1 LNFIPPT
8 PIQANPTTPD
18 FYFLGGS
25 YDSAKF
31 TVPFFSCNLKFEDA
45 SKYLSLAEEVPGMND
60 IGTNIQELYQRQINW
75 KKVSDGLT
83 PYVISDQIKFMN
95 AITVVL
101 VPKISLG
108 LPFAA
113 DFQVAQE
120 FTPPD
125 VAAGTQSSV
134 VVGPITLGFYGPA
147 LNQQGNLDPSLPG
160 AQLGAMAWNPDQV
173 HAIAIDGQHRLAAI
187 KKAVSANGAN
197 QAQSLKTSRVP
208 VLFILLDHK
217 AGYRNPESSEIS
229 SLNVVRRIFTDL
241 NKHAVKPSRARLILL
256 DDQSP
261 QAECVRALIGTA
273 IANDASSLDDEMP
286 RLPLSLVDWVTE
298 QAKFDSGP
306 FVTTVLGIDWFISEA
321 LNLKEVKS
329 GIDFDDIRTNLS
341 RLKTGLGVEIASE
354 LQMLNYLQEKQHPF
368 NYEKKTLEAIRR
380 NFQVIYAKSVIE
392 LLTQFSPYKRLLSLR
407 KNNGSLAHDW
417 QQWFNLKLKAEFSK
431 EPEDIAN
438 LNNFEEQ
445 LVRQNPSMGGTS
457 LQNVRNEINSLKS
470 SNELAFAVVFQKAYF
485 LAFLTS
491 TKRTRADFTS
501 VLVND
506 LGEPD
511 FGSVKDY
518 ADSSVSSDFSDEM
531 MNSDEGE
538 LQVEFA
544 EDFLASQEQIS
555 LIQEEFEDFELESD
569 EETSNEDVFS
579 ISDQTKAKAES
590 LMFLSG
596 NFISA
601 LNAFFQVDSPFFQP
615 GVEFVNSSG
624 QKQRFWKGAISKV
637 DGTIDYTQ
645 GAALRASYLLQLI
658 HLTYNLKSRTGKVT
672 NYPTF
677 DALRD
682 EVLSEDQSV
691 PTLVKDYRTLINNKL
706 SNDKL
711 PYSIGARILNE
722 LEIEYDFDKA
732 RDHILE
738 LAQEIWDNV

>member
-1 LNFIPPT
+1 MQST
-8 PIQANPTTPD
+8 PATPD

-31 TVPFFSCNLKFEDA
+31 TVPYFSANLRFEDA
-45 SKYLSLAEEVPGMND
+45 SKFLSLAEEVPGMND

-83 PYVISDQIKFMN
+83 PYVNSDQVKFMN

-101 VPKISLG
+101 VPKRTLG

-113 DFQVAQE
+113 DFKVSQE
-120 FTPPD
+120 FTPPAQAD
-125 VAAGTQSSV
+125 GTQSLV
-134 VVGPITLGFYGPA
+134 NIGPITLGFYGPA
-147 LNQQGNLDPSLPG
+147 LTSEGNLDPSLPG

-187 KKAVSANGAN
+187 KKAISANGAN

-208 VLFILLDHK
+208 VLFILLDEK
-217 AGYRNPESSEIS
+217 AGYRNPESTEIS

-273 IANDASSLDDEMP
+273 ISNDESSLHDPLP
-286 RLPLSLVDWVTE
+286 RMPLSLVDWVTE

-306 FVTTVLGIDWFISEA
+306 FVTTVLGIDWFVSEA

-329 GIDFDDIRTNLS
+329 GIDFDDIRANLTK
-341 RLKTGLGVEIASE
+341 LKTGLGIDIVSE
-354 LQMLNYLQEKQHPF
+354 LQILNYLQEKQHPF
-368 NYEKKTLEAIRR
+368 TYEKKTLESIKR
-380 NFQVIYAKSVIE
+380 NFQAIYSNSVVE
-392 LLTQFSPYKRLLSLR
+392 LLTKFSPYKRLLSLR

-431 EPEDIAN
+431 QSEDIAT

-445 LVRQNPSMGGTS
+445 LIRQNPNMGGAS

-485 LAFLTS
+485 LAFLNS
-491 TKRTRADFTS
+491 TRRSKADFTS
-501 VLVND
+501 LLVKD
-506 LGEPD
+506 FGEPD
-511 FGSVKDY
+511 FGTVQIQSE
-518 ADSSVSSDFSDEM
+518 ALSSDDYDVFFSDDDNADIELA
-531 MNSDEGE
+531 DEP
-538 LQVEFA
+538 LATVE
-544 EDFLASQEQIS
+544 EIS
-555 LIQEEFEDFELESD
+555 IIQEAFDDYEEESTQD
-569 EETSNEDVFS
+569 DAGVSEVP
-579 ISDQTKAKAES
+579 ISEPTRTQAEK
-590 LMFLSG
+590 LQ
-596 NFISA
+596 FISENYINA

-615 GVEFVNSSG
+615 GVEFMNSLG

-645 GAALRASYLLQLI
+645 GAALRASYILQLI
-658 HLTYNLKSRTGKVT
+658 HLTYNIKSSASRAT
-672 NYPTF
+672 NYLTF

-682 EVLSEDQSV
+682 EVLSDDQTV
-691 PTLVKDYRTLINNKL
+691 PTIVKDYRTLVNNKL
-706 SNDKL
+706 SSDRL
-711 PYSIGARILNE
+711 PTSIGARILNE
-722 LEIEYDFDKA
+722 LDIDYDFDKA
-732 RDHILE
+732 RDQILE
-738 LAQEIWDNV
+738 IALEIWDNV